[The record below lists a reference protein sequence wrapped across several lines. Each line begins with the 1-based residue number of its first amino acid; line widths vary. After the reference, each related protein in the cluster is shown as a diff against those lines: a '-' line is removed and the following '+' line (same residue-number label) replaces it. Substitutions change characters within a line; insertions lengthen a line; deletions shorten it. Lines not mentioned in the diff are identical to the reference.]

1 MRPKVNKKILKNYK
15 EIGVIEANEK
25 EAKELIKKG
34 LTTETIEKYTLLT
47 KEEIDKLR
55 K

>member
-15 EIGVIEANEK
+15 EIGVI